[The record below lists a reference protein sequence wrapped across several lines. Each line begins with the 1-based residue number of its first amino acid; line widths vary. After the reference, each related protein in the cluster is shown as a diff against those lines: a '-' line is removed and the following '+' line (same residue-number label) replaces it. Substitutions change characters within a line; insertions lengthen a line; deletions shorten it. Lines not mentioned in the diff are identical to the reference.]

1 MDLFEDTVIEH
12 APALQIKIR
21 TNELPLDRALR
32 RVKTTL
38 EAGHPAVVAF
48 SSGKDSSCLAAVVL
62 SAARQL
68 VAAGAK
74 CPPIVVLHGNTGVE
88 QPEMVDLAEQELAK
102 MHAYAKE
109 HKIPLQTRISHPSLA
124 DSFPVRVLGGR
135 ALPSFPDGNSDCST
149 SWKVLPNQRAQKQV
163 FAELEGSGQWQA
175 PVVMTG
181 VRNAES
187 IARDQKIA
195 KRGEVAEG
203 LWQNDFGA
211 QRLSPL
217 LDWTVDDVWEF
228 IGMANAG
235 IYDSYSD
242 FAETMR
248 IYRDG
253 GGDTCVIVA
262 DLKSQGNSKPCGTR
276 TGCWS
281 CVRVGEDKSMKQM
294 IESDPK
300 RYGRLQPLA
309 ELRDFISNT
318 QYDWSRRTFV
328 GRTIDAEGY
337 IAIGADTYSPAM
349 LQDLLRYTL
358 SAEVES
364 GVPIISTEQL
374 IGIDA
379 RWSQYAFA
387 PPFTA
392 LKIWFEVMGGKLT
405 FAPKVPRYPK
415 TPTPKLGKI
424 LVGAPSYN
432 AAMSGNVSG
441 LRHVAMEMH
450 HESCGFDLRTL
461 NDGSLVVDVESDNEM
476 TIDAQAAADFIEFI
490 AEEKIEEYCREDC
503 SDWTWGFKTY
513 LQYGVLE
520 LYKGRSS
527 QTHEILQRSQWRQ
540 AHNLHGQR
548 SPEELELRCDVLFER
563 QLELI

>member
-12 APALQIKIR
+12 APERQIKIR
-21 TNELPLDRALR
+21 LNELPIDRAMR
-32 RVKTTL
+32 RVTSAL

-48 SSGKDSSCLAAVVL
+48 SSGKDSSTLAAIVL
-62 SAARQL
+62 SAARNF
-68 VAAGAK
+68 VAAGGK
-74 CPPIVVLHGNTGVE
+74 CPPVVVLHGDTGVE
-88 QPEMVDLAEQELAK
+88 QPEMVDLARQELAK
-102 MHAYAKE
+102 MEAYAKE
-109 HKIPLQTRISHPSLA
+109 HNIPLQTRITHPSLA
-124 DSFPVRVLGGR
+124 DSFPVRVIGGR
-135 ALPSFPDGNSDCST
+135 ALPSFPGGNGDCTT
-149 SWKVLPNQRAQKQV
+149 SWKVLPNTRAQKEV
-163 FAELEGSGQWQA
+163 FSELAGAGEWSK

-203 LWQNDFGA
+203 IWENELGA
-211 QRLSPL
+211 LRLSPI
-217 LDWTVDDVWEF
+217 LDWETDEVWEF

-235 IYDSYSD
+235 VYDSYSD
-242 FAETMR
+242 FSEVMR

-253 GGDTCVIVA
+253 GGDSCVIVA

-281 CVRVGEDKSMKQM
+281 CVRIGEDKSMKQM
-294 IESDPK
+294 IESDQK
-300 RYGRLQPLA
+300 RYGRLQRLA
-309 ELRDFISNT
+309 DLRDFISNT
-318 QYDWSRRTFV
+318 QFDWNRRTFV
-328 GRTIDAEGY
+328 GRTIDAEGF
-337 IAIGADTYSPAM
+337 IAIGADTYSPDM
-349 LQDLLRYTL
+349 LQELLRYTL
-358 SAEVES
+358 SAEIES
-364 GVPIISTEQL
+364 GVPIISIEQL

-379 RWSQYAFA
+379 RWSQYAIA

-392 LKIWFEVMGGKLT
+392 LKIWFEVVGGNLT
-405 FAPKVPRYPK
+405 HAPKVPRYPK
-415 TPTPKLGKI
+415 TPTPKIGKVF
-424 LVGAPSYN
+424 VGAPTYN
-432 AAMSGNVSG
+432 AAMRGNVSG
-441 LRHVAMEMH
+441 LRHVAMELH

-476 TIDAQAAADFIEFI
+476 TIDAQGASDFIEFI
-490 AEEKIEEYCREDC
+490 AQEKIEDYCREDC

-527 QTHEILQRSQWRQ
+527 QAHEILQRSQWRQ

-548 SPEELELRCDVLFER
+548 TREELEARCDVLFET

>member
-32 RVKTTL
+32 RVKSTL

-68 VAAGAK
+68 IAAGAE

-109 HKIPLQTRISHPSLA
+109 HKIPLQTRISHPSLS
-124 DSFPVRVLGGR
+124 DSFPVRVIGGR

-163 FAELEGSGQWQA
+163 FAELEGSGKWQG

-187 IARDQKIA
+187 IARDQRIA

-203 LWQNDFGA
+203 LWQNELGA
-211 QRLSPL
+211 LRLSPL
-217 LDWTVDDVWEF
+217 LDWSTDDVWEF

-253 GGDTCVIVA
+253 GGDSCVIVA
-262 DLKSQGNSKPCGTR
+262 DLKSQGSSKPCGTR

-424 LVGAPSYN
+424 FVGAPSYN

-476 TIDAQAAADFIEFI
+476 TIDPQAAADFIEFI

>member
-12 APALQIKIR
+12 APEQQIKIR
-21 TNELPLDRALR
+21 LSELPVDRATR
-32 RVKTTL
+32 RVMSAL
-38 EAGHPAVVAF
+38 AAGHPAVVAF
-48 SSGKDSSCLAAVVL
+48 SSGKDSSTLASIVL
-62 SAARQL
+62 SAARQF
-68 VAAGAK
+68 VAGGGK
-74 CPPIVVLHGNTGVE
+74 CPPIVVLHGDTGVE
-88 QPEMVDLAEQELAK
+88 QPEMVDLARQELAK
-102 MHAYAKE
+102 MHAYAEE
-109 HKIPLQTRISHPSLA
+109 HNIPLQTRISHPSLA
-124 DSFPVRVLGGR
+124 DSFPVRVIGGR
-135 ALPSFPDGNSDCST
+135 ALPSFPGGNGDCTT
-149 SWKVLPNQRAQKQV
+149 SWKILPNQRAQKEV
-163 FAELEGSGQWQA
+163 FAELEGTGEWNK

-203 LWQNDFGA
+203 IWENDFGA
-211 QRLSPL
+211 LRMSPI
-217 LDWTVDDVWEF
+217 LDFETEDVWEY
-228 IGMANAG
+228 IGYASAG

-242 FAETMR
+242 FAEVMR

-253 GGDTCVIVA
+253 GGSSCVVVA
-262 DLKSQGNSKPCGTR
+262 DMKSQGNSKPCGTR

-281 CVRVGEDKSMKQM
+281 CVRIGEDKSMKQM
-294 IESDPK
+294 IESDPE
-300 RYGRLQPLA
+300 RYGRLQRLA

-318 QYDWSRRTFV
+318 QYDWNRRTFV

-337 IAIGADTYSPAM
+337 IAIGADTYSPDM
-349 LQDLLRYTL
+349 LQELLRYTL
-358 SAEVES
+358 SAEVAS
-364 GVPIISTEQL
+364 GVQIISIEQL

-392 LKIWFEVMGGKLT
+392 LKIWLDVRSGNLT
-405 FAPKVPRYPK
+405 FAPKVQRYPK
-415 TPTPKLGKI
+415 TPTPKLGKVF
-424 LVGAPSYN
+424 VGHPTYN
-432 AAMSGNVSG
+432 AAMRDNVSG

-450 HESCGFDLRTL
+450 HETCGFDLRTL

-476 TIDAQAAADFIEFI
+476 TIDAQSAADFIEFI
-490 AEEKIEEYCREDC
+490 AEEKIEEYCRQDC

-540 AHNLHGQR
+540 EHNLHGQR
-548 SPEELELRCDVLFER
+548 TREELEARCDVLFET
-563 QLELI
+563 QLELL